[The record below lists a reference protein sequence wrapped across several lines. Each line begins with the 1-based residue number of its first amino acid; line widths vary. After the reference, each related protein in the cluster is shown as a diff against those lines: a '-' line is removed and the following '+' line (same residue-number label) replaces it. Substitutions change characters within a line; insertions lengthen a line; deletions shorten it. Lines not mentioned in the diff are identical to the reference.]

1 LTEMPSRGH
10 VKCITLRRSSVSK
23 YLLCH
28 RLLIGPPHC
37 CHAVASPVLVPCY
50 TDVSP
55 VTTFTAFYL
64 RPSLFLQHHLSCSQ
78 AMHSCFSPFVSL
90 TIILTAT
97 YSRPNPSLS
106 VLLFM
111 ICMWLSR
118 SCTASKHF
126 YPSCDFLMRQL
137 SDSCH
142 IVFV

>member
-1 LTEMPSRGH
+1 M
-10 VKCITLRRSSVSK
+10 SK
-23 YLLCH
+23 YLLRH
-28 RLLIGPPHC
+28 GLLIGPPHC
-37 CHAVASPVLVPCY
+37 CHTVASPVPVPCF

-64 RPSLFLQHHLSCSQ
+64 RTSLFLQHHLSCSQ